1 MHCRIVC
8 MNDSMEF
15 TLIGHDEVAVVQGAN
30 DKLAELRSK
39 YWEKNKHS
47 FKDREEYESRCYW
60 HLHDTQVEVV

>member
-8 MNDSMEF
+8 MNDGMEY
-15 TLIGHDEVAVVQGAN
+15 TIIGHDEATVEKAA
-30 DKLAELRSK
+30 KEKITELRLK

-47 FKDREEYESRCYW
+47 FKDYEEYKNRCYW